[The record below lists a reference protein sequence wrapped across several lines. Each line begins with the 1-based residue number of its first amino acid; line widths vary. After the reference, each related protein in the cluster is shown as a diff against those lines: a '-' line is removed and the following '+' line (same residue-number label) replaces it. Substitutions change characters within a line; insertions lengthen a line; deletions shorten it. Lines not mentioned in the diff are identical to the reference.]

1 MKTTQRFSVLIWAD
15 KRKTDAAGLVPL
27 YARITYLGKRAEISL
42 KRRVHPAKW
51 DAPTGFLKGTSPDAR
66 RINADINDTLDEID
80 KAFKFLKRTD
90 EIITAEK
97 IKLQYSG
104 EEPERKM
111 LLEVFDQHN
120 ADLAK
125 LVGKDFVKATLTKY
139 NTVRSRVSGFIKHR
153 FQKEDVY
160 LDQIDFAFVSG
171 FEMYL
176 KTECEIEHNTAMRY
190 IKNLK
195 KIINLGDSAQT
206 DHLIPI

>member
-1 MKTTQRFSVLIWAD
+1 MGCPNRLSQRIQ
-15 KRKTDAAGLVPL
+15 
-27 YARITYLGKRAEISL
+27 
-42 KRRVHPAKW
+42 
-51 DAPTGFLKGTSPDAR
+51 SPEAR

-90 EIITAEK
+90 EFITAEK

-104 EEPERKM
+104 EEPDRKM

-120 ADLAK
+120 TDLAK

-139 NTVRSRVSGFIKHR
+139 NTVRSRVSGFIKDR
-153 FQKEDVY
+153 FQKDDVY

-176 KTECEIEHNTAMRY
+176 KTECVKLSIIPLCA
-190 IKNLK
+190 ILK
-195 KIINLGDSAQT
+195 I
-206 DHLIPI
+206 